1 MTNPALLAAATALAS
16 LAAVPAALATV
27 DPPNSSDLDKRMR
40 TVKYD
45 PDNPV
50 LLPASPGV
58 SLRLI
63 LGGDEHVER
72 VIVSDQTIISP
83 DPDEDEAPPRAGIAG
98 ALDGVNSA
106 LTSKPG
112 QGGGQQGKGPVCDPN
127 LCVDVAGNFIYIKPK
142 RFLSRQPM
150 FVQTSRMDPI
160 TARKVMVP
168 YAFELVANDPD
179 AKPVVAVASLKDNDH
194 GPAEA
199 MWSVTFAFPARERA
213 ERLAE
218 ARKAAAARVAAE
230 RDRRA
235 NLPPSVLGP
244 TASDNHR
251 YGYKGSA
258 VVKPDDGW
266 DDGRTTFLR
275 FNGNRRLPNIY
286 EKGPDGK
293 PTLARWATEPDATG
307 ATLRVAGTETVWTLR
322 DGDEAGCVI
331 NGGRD
336 PDGRTAPTV
345 SPFAGA
351 AR

>member
-1 MTNPALLAAATALAS
+1 MTTPALLAAATALAS

-27 DPPNSSDLDKRMR
+27 DPPKSSDLDQRMR
-40 TVKYD
+40 TVTYD
-45 PDNPV
+45 PNNPV

-83 DPDEDEAPPRAGIAG
+83 DPDEDEAPPRSTIVTAI
-98 ALDGVNSA
+98 DGVNTA
-106 LTSKPG
+106 LTTKPA
-112 QGGGQQGKGPVCDPN
+112 QGGGQSNKAPVCDAN
-127 LCVDVAGNFIYIKPK
+127 LCVDIMGNFIYLKPK
-142 RFLSRQPM
+142 RYLSRQPM

-160 TARKVMVP
+160 TARKIMVP
-168 YAFELVANDPD
+168 YTFELVADDPD
-179 AKPVVAVASLKDNDH
+179 AKPVVADASFKDR

-199 MWSVTFAFPARERA
+199 MWSVTFIFPARERA

-218 ARKAAAARVAAE
+218 ARKAAAARFAAQRE
-230 RDRRA
+230 RRA
-235 NLPPSVLGP
+235 MLPPPMPGP
-244 TASDNHR
+244 AATDNHR

-258 VVKPDDGW
+258 AVKPDDGW

-275 FNGNRRLPNIY
+275 FKGNRRLPNIY

-307 ATLRVAGTETVWTLR
+307 ATLRLAGTETVWTLR

-351 AR
+351 GR

>member
-1 MTNPALLAAATALAS
+1 MTTPALLAAATALAS
-16 LAAVPAALATV
+16 LAAVPALATV
-27 DPPNSSDLDKRMR
+27 DPPEASKLDTRMR
-40 TVKYD
+40 TVIYD
-45 PDNPV
+45 PNNPV

-83 DPDEDEAPPRAGIAG
+83 DPDEDEAPPRSTVVAAI
-98 ALDGVNSA
+98 DGVNTA
-106 LTSKPG
+106 LTSKPA
-112 QGGGQQGKGPVCDPN
+112 QGGGGQTTKAPVCDAN
-127 LCVDVAGNFIYIKPK
+127 LCVDIMGNFIYLKPK
-142 RFLSRQPM
+142 RFLSNQPM
-150 FVQTSRMDPI
+150 FIQTSRTDPI
-160 TARKVMVP
+160 TGRKVMVP
-168 YAFELVANDPD
+168 YAFELVADDPD
-179 AKPVVAVASLKDNDH
+179 ATKPAVVNASATDH
-194 GPAEA
+194 GQAKT

-218 ARKAAAARVAAE
+218 ARKAAVVRFAAARE
-230 RDRRA
+230 RRA
-235 NLPPSVLGP
+235 MLPPLVPGP
-244 TASDNHR
+244 AATDNHR
-251 YGYKGSA
+251 YGYKGSVA
-258 VVKPDDGW
+258 VKPDDGW

-307 ATLRVAGTETVWTLR
+307 ATLRVSGTETVWTLR

-351 AR
+351 GR